1 LTPTRSPATPP
12 RLSRTDGGRDA
23 ARSRAA
29 ILEAAERL
37 FSEHGFDGTTMAAIG
52 ASAGLSR
59 GAPGY
64 FFGSK
69 EQLYRAML
77 GALFE
82 DSREVLPGLP
92 PDADLAEILAQAV
105 GRFNDFLA
113 RRPAFLRILE
123 WEALAGDRRLEG
135 LPEHLATLA
144 MALHQLAE
152 GLERSGG
159 TIGGGARSLD
169 VRHLALSLIAMCLFP
184 LAHPALVR
192 DIGLEP
198 GRRFQEERQREIVD
212 LVLYGVLPR

>member
-1 LTPTRSPATPP
+1 LAPTRSPAVP
-12 RLSRTDGGRDA
+12 SRPSPTDGGRNA

-64 FFGSK
+64 LFGSK
-69 EQLYRAML
+69 EQLYRAVL

-92 PDADLAEILAQAV
+92 HDADLA
-105 GRFNDFLA
+105 G
-113 RRPAFLRILE
+113 RPAFLRILKL
-123 WEALAGDRRLEG
+123 EALAGDRRLEG

-144 MALHQLAE
+144 MAIHQLAE

>member
-1 LTPTRSPATPP
+1 LSSPVPP
-12 RLSRTDGGRDA
+12 NASSSRRDGLEAGRDA

-29 ILEAAERL
+29 ILAAAERL
-37 FSEHGFDGTTMAAIG
+37 FAERGFEGTTVAAVG
-52 ASAGLSR
+52 TAAGMSR

-69 EQLYRAML
+69 EQLYGAVL
-77 GALFE
+77 GALLE
-82 DSREVLPGLP
+82 DSREILPNVP
-92 PDADLAEILAQAV
+92 PDADLAEILTQAV
-105 GRFNDFLA
+105 RRFNAFLT

-144 MALHQLAE
+144 LALQQLAAA
-152 GLERSGG
+152 LERSDRGVGG
-159 TIGGGARSLD
+159 SHTLD
-169 VRHLALSLIAMCLFP
+169 IRHLALSLIALCMFP

-198 GRRFQEERQREIVD
+198 GAGFPEERQREIVE